1 MQTRLPSRFPLRGPV
16 VLLAATLAHLVLGGL
31 ARAAECPATPPAS
44 MKERRTLAKEWFS
57 RAETEELGGDDK
69 AAVRAYSCSFAMLP
83 HPSTAYNLAKA
94 AERAGDLSTALTAH
108 RDYLTLKPTA
118 SDRAEI
124 EERIR
129 GLEAKLGN
137 SSPGNSNPG
146 NGNAGNPSPS
156 PPPPVATPTPAPEPE
171 PAPPPRPVVRRRT
184 TPAPAEPAA
193 SESAMGT
200 REWVVA
206 GVGAAALV
214 AGVVFNV
221 GARSAMNDCRDL
233 AKGKNFSGARDA
245 CARAKP
251 FAYLSY
257 GLFVAAG
264 AAAIVDVTFVLG
276 KQTPVEHVGLLVVP
290 GGGGLS
296 ASGRF

>member
-1 MQTRLPSRFPLRGPV
+1 MQTRPASRCTLHLSSAILV
-16 VLLAATLAHLVLGGL
+16 ATLSTVLVGGL
-31 ARAAECPATPPAS
+31 ARAAECPASPPAS
-44 MKERRTLAKEWFS
+44 MKDRRTLAKEWFS

-69 AAVRAYSCSFAMLP
+69 AAVRAYSCSFSMLP
-83 HPSTAYNLAKA
+83 HPSTAYNLARA
-94 AERAGDLSTALTAH
+94 AERSGDLSTALTAH
-108 RDYLTLKPTA
+108 HDYLSLKPTA

-129 GLEAKLGN
+129 VLESKLG
-137 SSPGNSNPG
+137 SANPT
-146 NGNAGNPSPS
+146 
-156 PPPPVATPTPAPEPE
+156 PPPAPPVSTPAPAPEPE
-171 PAPPPRPVVRRRT
+171 PATLPPPRPVRRRVS
-184 TPAPAEPAA
+184 APVEPAH
-193 SESAMGT
+193 ESAMGT
-200 REWVVA
+200 REWVIA

-221 GARSAMNDCRDL
+221 GARSAMSDCREL
-233 AKGKNFSGARDA
+233 AKGHNFSGARDA
-245 CARAKP
+245 CNRAKP

-276 KQTPVEHVGLLVVP
+276 KQTPVEHMGLLVVP
-290 GGGGLS
+290 GGGGLA